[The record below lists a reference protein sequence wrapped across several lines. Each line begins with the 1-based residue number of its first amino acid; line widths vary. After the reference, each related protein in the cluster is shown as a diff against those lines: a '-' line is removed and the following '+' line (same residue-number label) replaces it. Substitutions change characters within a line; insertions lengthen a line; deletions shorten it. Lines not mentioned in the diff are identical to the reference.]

1 MVERAHWDR
10 GLPLLLLLLALLASD
25 GTTAQRG
32 AARRMMGDD
41 GATSD
46 QEASRMY
53 ESPCEANGA
62 ETAAVGALNYWWLRS
77 SQFLLS
83 LG

>member
-1 MVERAHWDR
+1 MM
-10 GLPLLLLLLALLASD
+10 
-25 GTTAQRG
+25 G
-32 AARRMMGDD
+32 AAD
-41 GATSD
+41 GH
-46 QEASRMY
+46 QEVYDA
-53 ESPCEANGA
+53 PCEAYGP